1 MNDKNSKPIK
11 KIKSK
16 TPIPYEYYKMTPIGP
31 YEREPIPLEKIR
43 EQCAGPR

>member
-31 YEREPIPLEKIR
+31 YEREPIPLKKIR
-43 EQCAGPR
+43 EQWAGPL